1 MRYTT
6 AVLPGCM
13 GNRGFQ
19 EKRTMAASQGRW
31 YLRSVKRGNADIA
44 ATVGCD
50 VRARAF
56 AGWGGQGEGGDAC
69 YGGQH
74 LAAEAQG
81 HYSLYVGGR
90 WRSAL
95 VGLRAE
101 MGPLRKS
108 MSVRLEE
115 GVHARLRRQSLR
127 SGVPTSALVRALVHR
142 WLDEQDE
149 AGEANTGPLG
159 SERERQPGLF
169 GEEGGL

>member
-1 MRYTT
+1 MEVLQPHWETPAT
-6 AVLPGCM
+6 AVLARLEVSGV
-13 GNRGFQ
+13 
-19 EKRTMAASQGRW
+19 AALEYHLGA
-31 YLRSVKRGNADIA
+31 L
-44 ATVGCD
+44 
-50 VRARAF
+50 
-56 AGWGGQGEGGDAC
+56 GGG
-69 YGGQH
+69 
-74 LAAEAQG
+74 
-81 HYSLYVGGR
+81 
-90 WRSAL
+90 WRSAR
-95 VGLRAE
+95 VGLPAE

-149 AGEANTGPLG
+149 ATTGPLG